1 MSKLV
6 KKLENG
12 TDFDVCIFLMN
23 SGKWVVTIWD
33 FVNRVHEKAGEFDS
47 YSQALL
53 SARKLND
60 SYKLDENTIKLTEG
74 DIVNMVNETVNK
86 MLNEGLFDFINMG
99 EKKEKDKS
107 SKKKN
112 KKPKKS
118 SESSIGHAMTDE
130 KKTRII
136 DILKQDNIDKAPYA
150 YKLWPEK
157 DEDSARSYFYKC
169 LNKELN
175 DDGVP
180 YSFSDKEFNR
190 LYTMLSNMKSI

>member
-12 TDFDVCIFLMN
+12 TDFDVCVFLMN
-23 SGKWVVTIWD
+23 SGKYAITTWD
-33 FVNRVHEKAGEFDS
+33 IVNRTHKKENEFDS

-53 SARKLND
+53 FARQLNN
-60 SYKLDENTIKLTEG
+60 SYKIDENTIKLTEN
-74 DIVNMVNETVNK
+74 DIVHMVNETVNRVIK
-86 MLNEGLFDFINMG
+86 EGLFNFNNFN
-99 EKKEKDKS
+99 EKKHED
-107 SKKKN
+107 
-112 KKPKKS
+112 KPKHKKENDDD
-118 SESSIGHAMTDE
+118 SEPYRMSDE

-190 LYTMLSNMKSI
+190 LYSMLANMKSI